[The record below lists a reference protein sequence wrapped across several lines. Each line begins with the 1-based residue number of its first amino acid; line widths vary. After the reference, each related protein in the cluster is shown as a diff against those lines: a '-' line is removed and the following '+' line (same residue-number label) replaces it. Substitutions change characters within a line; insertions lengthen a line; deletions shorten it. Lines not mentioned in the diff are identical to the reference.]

1 MNKWYKKTTAKAV
14 IFLLAV
20 LSGAAFVTSLIGA
33 LTIAGTANPAELWH
47 ISDKAFEDSDDFNAL
62 VENSMMEVLQQLR
75 LENLFE
81 TDGAYNP
88 DKVIDIIEYSKSD
101 NISGEDVSGVAY
113 TLDELENWSEDYA
126 NGEGDIYDD
135 NGVIVCE
142 KPDGSYY
149 YYYLNDFLTLFE
161 NGRLVLEMEEGA
173 DPDMFLKGLG
183 NGGYTTKGPQ

>member
-47 ISDKAFEDSDDFNAL
+47 LSDKAFEDSDDFNAL

-88 DKVIDIIEYSKSD
+88 DKVIDIGESARELGENKGRAYGIKYRA
-101 NISGEDVSGVAY
+101 NISIQLSITCV
-113 TLDELENWSEDYA
+113 
-126 NGEGDIYDD
+126 
-135 NGVIVCE
+135 
-142 KPDGSYY
+142 P
-149 YYYLNDFLTLFE
+149 
-161 NGRLVLEMEEGA
+161 
-173 DPDMFLKGLG
+173 LK
-183 NGGYTTKGPQ
+183 